1 VTFFSMD
8 ENFITHVCLDEVR
21 RTCNPLLNAQKL
33 VTYVYLDEVDGG
45 KKYVTLFSVDG
56 NS

>member
-1 VTFFSMD
+1 MKIV
-8 ENFITHVCLDEVR
+8 THVHLDEVQK
-21 RTCNPLLNAQKL
+21 TCNLLLNGQKL

-45 KKYVTLFSVDG
+45 KKHVSLFSMDG

>member
-1 VTFFSMD
+1 MD
-8 ENFITHVCLDEVR
+8 ENFITHVCLDEAWK
-21 RTCNPLLNAQKL
+21 TCNPLLNAQKL

-45 KKYVTLFSVDG
+45 KKHVTLFSMDG